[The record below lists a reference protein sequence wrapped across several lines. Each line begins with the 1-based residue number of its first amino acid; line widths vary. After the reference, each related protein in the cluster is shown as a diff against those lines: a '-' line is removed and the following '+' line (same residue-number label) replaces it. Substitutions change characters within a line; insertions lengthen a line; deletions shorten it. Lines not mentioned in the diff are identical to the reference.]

1 MCVGVFKCSDVM
13 VSYVMSS
20 SILINHYK
28 KTSVLYNECVA
39 SKHQSKNM
47 FVKPMLAV
55 HRKTHI
61 KLTLAQCWANV
72 SATQNTHCTQ
82 EA

>member
-28 KTSVLYNECVA
+28 KDQCV
-39 SKHQSKNM
+39 
-47 FVKPMLAV
+47 
-55 HRKTHI
+55 I
-61 KLTLAQCWANV
+61 
-72 SATQNTHCTQ
+72 
-82 EA
+82 